1 MRKISFRDIEWIFV
15 IFGTAIGAGIL
26 FLPIQ
31 AAISGVI
38 SLTIA
43 SVFIIPVMYF
53 SGFNIA
59 RIVLQEKSDY
69 NITQIFNLKFN
80 TSLAL
85 TSNIIYFLTCFT
97 AIVAYAISLPK
108 EVSDALVMFGL
119 TKTALSNKMWFSFLV
134 LAIPIVIMMTN
145 KKIMLKIMSFVVYP
159 LVVAL
164 FAVSVHLIPHWSI
177 KNLDFGGS
185 LFDIVRGLLMIFPI
199 LVFSMNF
206 SQIISPFTMYYKKSC
221 NDNSKAYE
229 KVKNNI
235 FLSTL
240 LITFFTIFFI
250 FSSLL
255 SVNNHIV
262 AEAAKQNLSIMDILS
277 EHFKSGIW
285 HYIVPIIPITAILSS
300 FLGAFLGTLETFNEG
315 TKWLLVKLEPS
326 KANNLSQKTLS
337 AISSVIIFFILWL
350 IAISNIEIMSIL
362 GFLSAPSIAAFI
374 FVVPFLYTI
383 YTQKGFNLKRD
394 LSLLVLLIIGII
406 VIFSYAMGLMM

>member
-69 NITQIFNLKFN
+69 NITQIFNLNFN
-80 TSLAL
+80 TYLAL

-108 EVSDALVMFGL
+108 EISDALVMFGI
-119 TKTALSNKMWFSFLV
+119 TKTALSNKIWFSFLI

-185 LFDIVRGLLMIFPI
+185 LFDIVRGFLMIFPI
-199 LVFSMNF
+199 IVFSMNF
-206 SQIISPFTMYYKKSC
+206 SQIISPFTMYYKK
-221 NDNSKAYE
+221 
-229 KVKNNI
+229 
-235 FLSTL
+235 
-240 LITFFTIFFI
+240 
-250 FSSLL
+250 
-255 SVNNHIV
+255 
-262 AEAAKQNLSIMDILS
+262 
-277 EHFKSGIW
+277 
-285 HYIVPIIPITAILSS
+285 
-300 FLGAFLGTLETFNEG
+300 
-315 TKWLLVKLEPS
+315 KL
-326 KANNLSQKTLS
+326 Q
-337 AISSVIIFFILWL
+337 
-350 IAISNIEIMSIL
+350 
-362 GFLSAPSIAAFI
+362 
-374 FVVPFLYTI
+374 
-383 YTQKGFNLKRD
+383 R
-394 LSLLVLLIIGII
+394 
-406 VIFSYAMGLMM
+406 